1 MAMKSQALKRVMNKD
16 RYIRNG
22 RVALNLL
29 RYDIEWVV
37 RRWGYFDTESTCK
50 YFEFVVSLFKEE
62 LGEAEKKTKSAKSK
76 KSDTLPVKEPEVTAN
91 TTDAETAGVKPEE
104 TL

>member
-1 MAMKSQALKRVMNKD
+1 MNRLAKLMNKE

-22 RVALNLL
+22 KVALHLL

-37 RRWGYFDTESTCK
+37 RRWGYFSKKETCNF
-50 YFEFVVSLFKEE
+50 FEFVVSLFQEE

-91 TTDAETAGVKPEE
+91 TTDAEAAGVKPEE

>member
-1 MAMKSQALKRVMNKD
+1 MNRLAKLMNKE

-22 RVALNLL
+22 KVALHLL

-37 RRWGYFDTESTCK
+37 RRWGYFDTQSTCK
-50 YFEFVVSLFKEE
+50 FFQFVVSLFQEE
-62 LGEAEKKTKSAKSK
+62 LGGAEKKAKTVKPK
-76 KSDTLPVKEPEVTAN
+76 KSDTLPANEPEVTAN
-91 TTDAETAGVKPEE
+91 TTDAEAAGVKTEE